1 MGAMRP
7 AEFVLKEEANNL
19 SRENVMFSP
28 SQFIVPG
35 QIVGASVAAGAD
47 KRFAAFNPAATD
59 GTQAAGISVYRV
71 ITSPGSTVKSPII
84 SREAVVKGKDL
95 TWPAGITA
103 AQQAEANNC
112 GRWAS
117 PFYEHCVC
125 C

>member
-1 MGAMRP
+1 MRP
-7 AEFVLKEEANNL
+7 PEFVLKEEAHNL

-35 QIVGASVAAGAD
+35 QIVGATVAAAAD

-59 GTQAAGISVYRV
+59 GTQVAAGISVYRV

-84 SREAVVKGKDL
+84 SREAVLKGKDL

-103 AQQAEANNC
+103 AQQAEATEQLRTL
-112 GRWAS
+112 GITIL
-117 PFYEHCVC
+117 
-125 C
+125 